1 MTRSNDESH
10 NDFLTRPLPALYA
23 RTAAPIIFIM
33 GMNGLLTVID
43 AFFLGAYVGADALT
57 AVTLMFPAYMLLVA
71 LATLVAGGMA
81 SLLARLLGAAEHE
94 TAREAFAGAHG
105 LALVVCLVL
114 IVGFLSGGKAL
125 IGVASDSADLASMG
139 YDYISVMVFCSPVM
153 FFLSLNSDALRCE
166 GRMGL
171 MALIAL
177 TTSLAN
183 IGLNFVLITILG
195 WGVAGSAWGT
205 VFAQGLAL
213 LAVAAFRVFAESP
226 VHMRGVR
233 LKVWARRW
241 PEFLALGAPQ
251 SLTFLGI
258 SLGSGAIIA
267 AVHRWGGDHYAVT
280 VAAYGIVTRI
290 LTFVYLPL
298 LGLNM
303 AMQTITGNN
312 FGAALWHRSDMSLRL
327 AGTLSLIYNGIAQ
340 AILFAARERIG
351 FFFVDDPATAA
362 EVARIL
368 PIITLMLFAAGPIA
382 VLSAYFQAIGEPAR
396 AAVVSLTRTYLYALP
411 LTFLFPV
418 FFGETGIWLAGPA
431 AEVLAVATAA
441 AVLARARSA
450 TGHRLGVFRH
460 TP

>member
-1 MTRSNDESH
+1 MTRPVGDPH
-10 NDFLTRPLPALYA
+10 NKFLTQPLPALYA

-43 AFFLGAYVGADALT
+43 AFFLGRYVGADALT

-81 SLLARLLGAAEHE
+81 SLLARLLGAAEHKK
-94 TAREAFAGAHG
+94 AREVFAGAHG
-105 LALVVCLVL
+105 LALIVCLVL
-114 IVGFLSGGKAL
+114 IAGFLAAGRTLTAL
-125 IGVASDSADLASMG
+125 AAGSAALSSMG
-139 YDYISVMVFCSPVM
+139 YDYISVLVFCSPVM

-177 TTSLAN
+177 ATSLAN
-183 IGLNFVLITILG
+183 IGFNFVLIAILD

-205 VFAQGLAL
+205 VFAQGFAL
-213 LAVAAFRVFAESP
+213 LAVLAYRIFAETP
-226 VHMRGVR
+226 VHMRGLPVR
-233 LKVWARRW
+233 GWVRRW

-258 SLGSGAIIA
+258 SLGSAAIIA
-267 AVHRWGGDHYAVT
+267 AVYRWGGDHYAVT
-280 VAAYGIVTRI
+280 VAAYGIITRI
-290 LTFVYLPL
+290 LTFIYLPL

-312 FGAALWHRSDMSLRL
+312 FGASLWHRSDASLRL
-327 AGTLSLIYNGIAQ
+327 AAILSLAYNSLAQ
-340 AILFAARERIG
+340 AVLFTARHRVG
-351 FFFVDDPATAA
+351 FAFVDDPATVA

-368 PIITLMLFAAGPIA
+368 PLITMMLFAAGPIA
-382 VLSAYFQAIGEPAR
+382 VLSSYFQAIGEPGR
-396 AAVVSLTRTYLYALP
+396 AAILSLSRTYLYALP
-411 LTFLFPV
+411 LTFLLPFV
-418 FFGETGIWLAGPA
+418 FGETGIWLAGPV
-431 AEVLAVATAA
+431 AEILAVATAL
-441 AVLARARSA
+441 AVLLRAQAA
-450 TGHRLGVFRH
+450 TGNRLGVFRH

>member
-1 MTRSNDESH
+1 MNRSEDELH

-43 AFFLGAYVGADALT
+43 AFFLGVYVGADALT

-71 LATLVAGGMA
+71 LTTLVAGGMA
-81 SLLARLLGAAEHE
+81 SLLARLLGAADHE

-105 LALVVCLVL
+105 LALLVCLVL
-114 IVGFLSGGKAL
+114 IAGFLAGGKAL
-125 IGVASDSADLASMG
+125 IGLAAGSPDLASMG
-139 YDYISVMVFCSPVM
+139 YEYISVLVFCSPVM
-153 FFLSLNSDALRCE
+153 FFLSLNADALRCE

-171 MALIAL
+171 MALAAL
-177 TTSLAN
+177 ATSLAN
-183 IGLNFVLITILG
+183 IVFNFVLIVLLG

-213 LAVAAFRVFAESP
+213 AAVIAFRLFAGTP
-226 VHMRGVR
+226 IHMRGVR
-233 LKVWARRW
+233 LRGWTRRW

-258 SLGSGAIIA
+258 SLVSGAIIA
-267 AVHRWGGDHYAVT
+267 AVHRWGGDHYSVT

-290 LTFVYLPL
+290 LTFIYLPL

-312 FGAALWHRSDMSLRL
+312 FGAALWHRSDASLRL
-327 AGTLSLIYNGIAQ
+327 AATASLVYNGIAQ
-340 AILFAARERIG
+340 AGLFAARERIG
-351 FFFVDDPATAA
+351 FVFVDDPATVG

-368 PIITLMLFAAGPIA
+368 PLITMMLFAAGPIA
-382 VLSAYFQAIGEPAR
+382 VLSAYFQSIGEPGR

-411 LTFLFPV
+411 LTFLLPFV
-418 FFGETGIWLAGPA
+418 FGETGIWLAGPA
-431 AEVLAVATAA
+431 AEVLALATTA
-441 AVLARARSA
+441 AVLARARTT
-450 TGHRLGVFRH
+450 TGNRLGVFRDMK
-460 TP
+460 

>member
-1 MTRSNDESH
+1 MPTSAHEPRNP
-10 NDFLTRPLPALYA
+10 FLTRPLPSLYA
-23 RTAAPIIFIM
+23 RTATPIIFIM

-81 SLLARLLGAAEHE
+81 SLMARLLGAGEHE
-94 TAREAFAGAHG
+94 TAREAFAGAHMLALLVCLIMIAGFLAGGRALVG
-105 LALVVCLVL
+105 LAA
-114 IVGFLSGGKAL
+114 GSDDLSQ
-125 IGVASDSADLASMG
+125 MG
-139 YDYISVMVFCSPVM
+139 YDYISILVFCSPVM

-177 TTSLAN
+177 ATSLAN
-183 IGLNFVLITILG
+183 IGFNFVLIAVLDQ
-195 WGVAGSAWGT
+195 GVAGSAWGT
-205 VFAQGLAL
+205 VIAQGLAL
-213 LAVAAFRVFAESP
+213 IAVLAFRVFGETT
-226 VHMRGVR
+226 VHMRGLPTR
-233 LKVWARRW
+233 GWTRRW

-267 AVHRWGGDHYAVT
+267 AVHHWSGDHYALT

-290 LTFVYLPL
+290 MTFIYLPL
-298 LGLNM
+298 LGLTM

-312 FGAALWHRSDMSLRL
+312 FGASLWHRSDASLRL
-327 AGTLSLIYNGIAQ
+327 AAAIGLVYNSAAQ
-340 AILFAARERIG
+340 LLLFTFRHRIG
-351 FFFVDDPATAA
+351 FLFVDDPATAA

-368 PIITLMLFAAGPIA
+368 PLMTLMLFAAGPIA
-382 VLSAYFQAIGEPAR
+382 VLSSYFQAIGEPAR
-396 AAVVSLTRTYLYALP
+396 AAVLSLTRTYLYALP
-411 LTFLFPV
+411 LTLLLPFAL
-418 FFGETGIWLAGPA
+418 GETGIWLSAPA
-431 AEVLAVATAA
+431 AEILAVATAT
-441 AVLARARSA
+441 AVLARARMT
-450 TGHRLGVFRH
+450 TGHRFGVFRH